1 MLFQPAGGQT
11 PAQRPRPGIARRNSE
26 ESRNMTTGTSAEQA
40 AQGGAEQAA
49 QEGGEQSAPGRDLAD
64 PSLYL
69 NREVSWLQFNDRVLA
84 LAADPAM
91 PLLERLKFLA
101 IFSTNLDEFFMVR
114 VSGLR
119 EQVEAGVATRGSD
132 GWTPTE
138 TIEAIVKH
146 LGPAMEAESR
156 CFLDQL
162 QPALAENGIRV
173 VDMDDLDQSDRDY
186 VRDYFLDQVFPVLTP
201 LAVDPGHPFPY
212 ISNLS
217 LSLAVTVRDPDS
229 HRPLFARV
237 KVPDILPRFVPLAH
251 GSTFV
256 PLEQVVVAHLEQLFQ
271 GMVVVEAHPFRVTR
285 DADIEVAEDEADD
298 LLVAVEQELRR
309 RRFGAVVRLEV
320 AASMPDNVVRLLQR
334 ELDVDDAAVVAVEG
348 PLNLGDLWGLAGAI
362 DRPELADTPWVG
374 TTQPRLTGTGSEPVN
389 IFDTIRQGD
398 LLVHHPYDA
407 FSTSVERFLS
417 QAADDPDVL
426 AIKQTLY
433 RTDGDSPIVNSLIR
447 GAEQGKQVAVL
458 VELKARFDEA
468 SNINWARAL
477 EQAGCH
483 VAYGLVGLKTH
494 AKTAL
499 VVRREQGGIRRYC
512 HIGTGNYNART
523 ARLYS
528 DLGLLTCNEELASDL
543 TDLFNSLTGY
553 ARGDRYRRI
562 LVAPGDLRERVI
574 DLIGEVA
581 RRHGPRRPGRIIMQM
596 NSLVDAAC
604 IRALYAASQA
614 GVQIDLI
621 VRGICRLRPGVPGV
635 SDTIRV
641 RSIIGRF
648 LEHPRLWMF
657 QSGRQRSYYI
667 GSADLMPRNLDQRVE
682 AVTPVDDADLQARL
696 QEILD
701 ILLADNVQA
710 WELGPDGT
718 WQRRHPAEGERPLA
732 THRVLRE
739 LALRRGV
746 ETRAAA
752 QTSGWTVRQSP

>member
-1 MLFQPAGGQT
+1 V
-11 PAQRPRPGIARRNSE
+11 
-26 ESRNMTTGTSAEQA
+26 TTGTSAEQA
-40 AQGGAEQAA
+40 AAG
-49 QEGGEQSAPGRDLAD
+49 GRDLAD

-84 LAADPAM
+84 LAADPAT

-101 IFSTNLDEFFMVR
+101 IFSTNQDEFFMVR

-138 TIEAIVKH
+138 TLEAIGKHVGPAIEA
-146 LGPAMEAESR
+146 EAR
-156 CFLDQL
+156 CFLDQIV
-162 QPALAENGIRV
+162 PALAEQGIRLA
-173 VDMDDLDQSDRDY
+173 DMANLEEPDLEYLRE
-186 VRDYFLDQVFPVLTP
+186 YFQDQVFPVLTP

-237 KVPDILPRFVPLAH
+237 KVPDILPRFVPLAD

-256 PLEQVVVAHLEQLFQ
+256 PLEQVVATHLDQLFP

-298 LLVAVEQELRR
+298 LLLAVEQELRR

-320 AASMPDNVVRLLQR
+320 AVSMPDHVVRLLQR
-334 ELDVDDAAVVAVEG
+334 ELDVDDDAVVAVEG
-348 PLNLGDLWGLAGAI
+348 PLNLGDLWGLTGAL

-374 TTQPRLTGTGSEPVN
+374 TTQPRLTGSGGEPVSL
-389 IFDTIRQGD
+389 FDTLRQGD

-433 RTDGDSPIVNSLIR
+433 RTDGDSPIVNALIR
-447 GAEQGKQVAVL
+447 AAEQGKQVAVL

-483 VAYGLVGLKTH
+483 VAYGVVGLKTH
-494 AKTAL
+494 SKTAL
-499 VVRREQGGIRRYC
+499 VVRREQGGVGRYC

-523 ARLYS
+523 ARLYT
-528 DLGLLTCNEELASDL
+528 DLGLLTCDEELASDL

-574 DLIGEVA
+574 ELIGDVA
-581 RRHGPRRPGRIIMQM
+581 ERHSPRRPGRIVMQM

-614 GVQIDLI
+614 GVEIDLI
-621 VRGICRLRPGVPGV
+621 VRGICRLRPGLRGV
-635 SDTIRV
+635 SETIRV

-648 LEHPRLWMF
+648 LEHQRLWMF
-657 QSGRQRSYYI
+657 QSGRQRSYYL

-682 AVTPVDDADLQARL
+682 VVTPVDDPDLTVRL

-701 ILLADNVQA
+701 VMLADNVQA

-718 WQRRHPAEGERPLA
+718 WQRRQPADGDRPVA

-746 ETRAAA
+746 ETRSPG
-752 QTSGWTVRQSP
+752 QGSGWRV